1 MKPLTAEQSQIAEL
15 NHDLVFEFLNEY
27 NLPESQY
34 YDVVI
39 FGYLCAVQEYCEKPE
54 LQKYLFSTVAWKRMR
69 RELSNHTKY
78 LERKKRDF
86 QTVSLSDIKSGDD
99 ASLKTNETA
108 AENRLLEDL
117 NFSLLLHSLAAAITE
132 KQMRII
138 RMKLAGFRMHDIAR
152 TEKMTFR
159 DINRVLND
167 TYVIIET
174 LL

>member
-1 MKPLTAEQSQIAEL
+1 MKPLTTEQSQIAEL
-15 NHDLVFEFLNEY
+15 NHNLVFEFLNEY

-54 LQKYLFSTVAWKRMR
+54 LQKYSFSTLAWRKMLCEVKDHSRYLSREKR
-69 RELSNHTKY
+69 NIPTI
-78 LERKKRDF
+78 
-86 QTVSLSDIKSGDD
+86 SLSDIKRGCND
-99 ASLKTNETA
+99 SLKTDEAA
-108 AENRLLEDL
+108 AENRLLEDF
-117 NFSLLLHSLAAAITE
+117 NFSLLLHSLASAITE

>member
-15 NHDLVFEFLNEY
+15 NHNLVFEFLNEY

-39 FGYLCAVQEYCEKPE
+39 FGYLCAVQE
-54 LQKYLFSTVAWKRMR
+54 
-69 RELSNHTKY
+69 LSNHTKY

-86 QTVSLSDIKSGDD
+86 QTVSLSDIKSGGD

>member
-1 MKPLTAEQSQIAEL
+1 MKPLTAEQSKIAEL

-27 NLPESQY
+27 NLSESQY

-39 FGYLCAVQEYCEKPE
+39 FGYLCAAQEYCEKPE

-86 QTVSLSDIKSGDD
+86 QTVSLSDIKRGDD
-99 ASLKTNETA
+99 ASLKTDETA
-108 AENRLLEDL
+108 AENKLLEDL
-117 NFSLLLHSLAAAITE
+117 NFSLLLHSLASAITE

-138 RMKLAGFRMHDIAR
+138 RMKLAGFRIR
-152 TEKMTFR
+152 F
-159 DINRVLND
+159 L
-167 TYVIIET
+167 
-174 LL
+174 

>member
-54 LQKYLFSTVAWKRMR
+54 LQKYLFSTVAWKKMKCAVK
-69 RELSNHTKY
+69 NHKKY
-78 LERKKRDF
+78 LSQEKRNIP
-86 QTVSLSDIKSGDD
+86 TISLSDIKDGYDS
-99 ASLKTNETA
+99 SLKTDETA

-117 NFSLLLHSLAAAITE
+117 NFSLLLHSLASAITE

-152 TEKMTFR
+152 TEKMTFK
-159 DINRVLND
+159 DINRALND

>member
-34 YDVVI
+34 
-39 FGYLCAVQEYCEKPE
+39 CAVQDYCEKPE

-86 QTVSLSDIKSGDD
+86 QTVSLSDIKRGDD
-99 ASLKTNETA
+99 ASLKTDETA
-108 AENRLLEDL
+108 AENKLLEDL
-117 NFSLLLHSLAAAITE
+117 NFSLLLHSLASAITE

-159 DINRVLND
+159 DINRALND

>member
-54 LQKYLFSTVAWKRMR
+54 LQKYSFSTLAWRKMLCEVKDHSRYLSREKR
-69 RELSNHTKY
+69 NIPTI
-78 LERKKRDF
+78 
-86 QTVSLSDIKSGDD
+86 SLSDIKRGDD
-99 ASLKTNETA
+99 ASLKTDETA
-108 AENRLLEDL
+108 SENRLLEDL

-152 TEKMTFR
+152 TEKMTFS
-159 DINRVLND
+159 DINRALND

>member
-54 LQKYLFSTVAWKRMR
+54 LQKYLFSTVAWRQMKH
-69 RELSNHTKY
+69 ELYRHYKY
-78 LERKKRDF
+78 HERKKRDF
-86 QTVSLSDIKSGDD
+86 QTVSLSDIKRGDD
-99 ASLKTNETA
+99 ASLKTDETA
-108 AENRLLEDL
+108 AENKLLEDL
-117 NFSLLLHSLAAAITE
+117 NFSLLLHSLASAITE

-152 TEKMTFR
+152 TEKMTFK
-159 DINRVLND
+159 DINRALND

>member
-1 MKPLTAEQSQIAEL
+1 MKPLTAEQSKIAEL
-15 NHDLVFEFLNEY
+15 NHNLVFEFLNEY
-27 NLPESQY
+27 NLSESQY

-39 FGYLCAVQEYCEKPE
+39 FGYLCAAQEYCEKPE
-54 LQKYLFSTVAWKRMR
+54 LQKYLFSTVAWRQMKH
-69 RELSNHTKY
+69 ELYRHYKY
-78 LERKKRDF
+78 HERKKRDF
-86 QTVSLSDIKSGDD
+86 QTVSLSDIKSGND
-99 ASLKTNETA
+99 ASLKTDETA

-117 NFSLLLHSLAAAITE
+117 NFSLLLHSLASAITE

-159 DINRVLND
+159 DINRALND

>member
-39 FGYLCAVQEYCEKPE
+39 FGYLCAAQEYCEKPE
-54 LQKYLFSTVAWKRMR
+54 LQKYSFSTLAWRKMLCEFKDHSRYLSREKR
-69 RELSNHTKY
+69 NI
-78 LERKKRDF
+78 
-86 QTVSLSDIKSGDD
+86 QTISLSDIKRGDD
-99 ASLKTNETA
+99 ASLKTDETA
-108 AENRLLEDL
+108 AENKLLEDS
-117 NFSLLLHSLAAAITE
+117 NFSLLLHSLASAITE